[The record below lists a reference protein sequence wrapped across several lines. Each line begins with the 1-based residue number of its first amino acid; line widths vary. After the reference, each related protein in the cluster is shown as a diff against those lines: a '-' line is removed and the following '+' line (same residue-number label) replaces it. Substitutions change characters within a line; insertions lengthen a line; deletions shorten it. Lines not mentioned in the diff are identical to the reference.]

1 MTKSN
6 HFISGDVL
14 IYLRNTRQ
22 TNTHTQKTNRDL
34 SNNELKEVP
43 VGVFRTLRRLT
54 VLHLSSNK
62 LERLDENLMRGLNQL
77 EDVDLS
83 RNELN
88 ELPPLLLDGIS
99 ILLFKNSNLT

>member
-1 MTKSN
+1 MCS
-6 HFISGDVL
+6 FICSIRVKH
-14 IYLRNTRQ
+14 
-22 TNTHTQKTNRDL
+22 THTQKNRDL

-43 VGVFRTLRRLT
+43 VGAFRTLRRLT

-99 ILLFKNSNLT
+99 IVLFKNSNLT